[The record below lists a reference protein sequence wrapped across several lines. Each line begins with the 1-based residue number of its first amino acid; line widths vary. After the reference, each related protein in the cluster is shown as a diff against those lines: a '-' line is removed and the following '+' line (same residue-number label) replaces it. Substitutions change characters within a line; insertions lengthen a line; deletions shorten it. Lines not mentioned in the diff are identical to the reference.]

1 MAAFTILQY
10 FLMLLV
16 GGFLYFIFIY
26 IGDVFRRVQ
35 DIFIST
41 FPGFI
46 TEQTVAA
53 GNFVIGIMIASPFLV
68 MLALFIWAVVR
79 QSTR

>member
-1 MAAFTILQY
+1 MASFTILQY
-10 FLMLLV
+10 FLLLLV
-16 GGFLYFIFIY
+16 AGFLYFIFVY
-26 IGDVFRRVQ
+26 VSDVFGGVQ
-35 DIFIST
+35 QIFLDT
-41 FPGFI
+41 FPGYI

-53 GNFVIGIMIASPFLV
+53 GNFVIGIIIAAPFLV

>member
-1 MAAFTILQY
+1 MASFTILQY
-10 FLMLLV
+10 FLLLLV

-26 IGDVFRRVQ
+26 IADVFGSVQ
-35 DIFIST
+35 QIFLDT

-46 TEQTVAA
+46 TEQTLAA
-53 GNFVIGIMIASPFLV
+53 GNFVIGIIIAAPFLV

-79 QSTR
+79 QSVR

>member
-10 FLMLLV
+10 FLLILV
-16 GGFLYFIFIY
+16 GGFIYFLMVYVFDVFQSIHSIFIN
-26 IGDVFRRVQ
+26 
-35 DIFIST
+35 T

-46 TEQTVAA
+46 TEQSVAA
-53 GNFVIGIMIASPFLV
+53 ANFVTGIVIASPFLI

>member
-1 MAAFTILQY
+1 MASFTILQY
-10 FLMLLV
+10 FLLILV
-16 GGFLYFIFIY
+16 AGFLYFLFVY
-26 IGDVFRRVQ
+26 VADVFGTIQ
-35 DIFIST
+35 QIFLNI

-53 GNFVIGIMIASPFLV
+53 GNFVTGIIVASPFL
-68 MLALFIWAVVR
+68 MLIAIFIWAVVR